1 MLKALQ
7 SSIIQSKISQKM
19 DKNLTTISKD
29 LGKAEKYELLT
40 KQVKSFL
47 EDENDLIANMA
58 NVTALIKTTF
68 DFHWVGFYRV
78 IDKELILGPFQGP
91 IACTRI
97 AIPNGVCG
105 KCVQDKETVIVP
117 DVHQF
122 PGHIACSTF
131 SNSEI
136 VLPHLK
142 NGEVDWILDIDS
154 INFDDFDFTDKE
166 NLERIIQLF

>member
-1 MLKALQ
+1 MEKDL
-7 SSIIQSKISQKM
+7 I
-19 DKNLTTISKD
+19 TIPKE
-29 LGKAEKYELLT
+29 LGKAEKYELLI

-58 NVTALIKTTF
+58 NVAALIKSTF

-78 IDKELILGPFQGP
+78 IEKELVLGPFQGP
-91 IACTRI
+91 VACTRI
-97 AIPNGVCG
+97 EIPKGVCG
-105 KCVQDKETVIVP
+105 KCVHDLQTVIVA

-122 PGHIACSTF
+122 PGHIACSAL

-154 INFDDFDFTDKE
+154 INFDDFDFVDKE
-166 NLERIIQLF
+166 SLEQIIQLF